1 MPGVIATMAE
11 AAALVCDG
19 DHLTYVGY
27 LQMERVAFFHELL
40 RGHRVETLD
49 EVALL
54 CGEGLAAAE
63 EGAERGGEG
72 FHERPVG
79 PV

>member
-27 LQMERVAFFHELL
+27 LQMEPVAFFHELL
-40 RGHRVETLD
+40 RRV
-49 EVALL
+49 
-54 CGEGLAAAE
+54 AATSA
-63 EGAERGGEG
+63 
-72 FHERPVG
+72 
-79 PV
+79 